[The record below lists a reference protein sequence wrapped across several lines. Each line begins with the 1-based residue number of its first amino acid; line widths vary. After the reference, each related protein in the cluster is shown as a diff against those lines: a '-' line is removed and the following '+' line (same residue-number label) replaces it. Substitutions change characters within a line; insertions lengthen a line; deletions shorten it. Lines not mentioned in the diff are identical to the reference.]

1 MPLIFYVTL
10 WSDDFE
16 GAMLRKNKKSIW
28 VKTIT
33 IFPPSNQKTSTK
45 YTYVLAI
52 GHKGTNHDEI
62 NVLHLSLI
70 HISEPTRPY

>member
-1 MPLIFYVTL
+1 MPLIFYVTF

-28 VKTIT
+28 IKTIT
-33 IFPPSNQKTSTK
+33 ICPPSNQTTSTK

-52 GHKGTNHDEI
+52 GRKGTNHDEI
-62 NVLHLSLI
+62 NVLHNN
-70 HISEPTRPY
+70 